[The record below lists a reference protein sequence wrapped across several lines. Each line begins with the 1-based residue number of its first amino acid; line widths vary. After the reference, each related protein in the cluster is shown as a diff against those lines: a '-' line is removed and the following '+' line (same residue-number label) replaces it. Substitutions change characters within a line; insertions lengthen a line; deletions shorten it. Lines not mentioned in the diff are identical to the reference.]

1 MSYIKLKKQY
11 GTFDLVPADS
21 IVYVDGNESAT
32 SATSEGAAPYVDI
45 AYAVGADTDI
55 LASRVILGDANS
67 TTATTTAATTMQNA
81 VNDAIV
87 KAAQAEGLVVEV
99 DFSGLLSDANYV
111 PIVAGETFVKSA
123 GPIVYAIALPS

>member
-21 IVYVDGNESAT
+21 IVYVDGNESAA
-32 SATSEGAAPYVDI
+32 SATSAGAAPFVDI

-55 LASRVILGDANS
+55 LASRVILGNADS

>member
-11 GTFDLVPADS
+11 GAFDLVPCDD
-21 IVYVDGNESAT
+21 IIYVVGNESAASGT
-32 SATSEGAAPYVDI
+32 SVGDAPFVNIVYGTV
-45 AYAVGADTDI
+45 
-55 LASRVILGDANS
+55 LASSSEDLLSTKVILGNADS

-123 GPIVYAIALPS
+123 APIKYEI

>member
-1 MSYIKLKKQY
+1 
-11 GTFDLVPADS
+11 
-21 IVYVDGNESAT
+21 
-32 SATSEGAAPYVDI
+32 
-45 AYAVGADTDI
+45 
-55 LASRVILGDANS
+55 
-67 TTATTTAATTMQNA
+67 MQNA

-123 GPIVYAIALPS
+123 APIVYAIS

>member
-21 IVYVDGNESAT
+21 IVYVDGNESVT
-32 SATSEGAAPYVDI
+32 SATSAGAAPFVDI

-55 LASRVILGDANS
+55 LASRVILGNADS